1 MKKLLIWAALVPLAI
16 CLVYSL
22 FYVASSL
29 GFSLMIFSKIVTAEQ
44 SSMLSSTLD
53 VFIWGI
59 AVIVVLARLGFDLE
73 LNMVKGYY
81 RSYVGVGLLVAIG
94 IMAVG
99 VCATIIGFV
108 GTIALVPISAMLLI
122 MCILFSSDFFGMS
135 RLPFSLRLIVSGLII
150 GVLVELAGFL
160 I

>member
-29 GFSLMIFSKIVTAEQ
+29 GFSLMIFSNTGTAEQ

-108 GTIALVPISAMLLI
+108 GTIALVPISACLLI
-122 MCILFSSDFFGMS
+122 MCVLFSSDFFGLS

>member
-1 MKKLLIWAALVPLAI
+1 
-16 CLVYSL
+16 
-22 FYVASSL
+22 
-29 GFSLMIFSKIVTAEQ
+29 
-44 SSMLSSTLD
+44 
-53 VFIWGI
+53 
-59 AVIVVLARLGFDLE
+59 
-73 LNMVKGYY
+73 MVKGYY

-108 GTIALVPISAMLLI
+108 GTVALVPISACLLI
-122 MCILFSSDFFGMS
+122 MCVLFSSDFFGMS